1 MMMTPNRIE
10 SKNNCQ
16 RLRERRQTSRRRR
29 NVVWRL
35 SFCLAAALCLGLA
48 LQSSGLALLIVDPQD
63 PVFGPAFHEPFDPSN
78 APQGATSFTITRAG
92 VEFTFSTTNPNGLF
106 FCSGNNC
113 QLRAPRV
120 GGIHINISPGVSAI
134 GFQHRWVECP
144 GRAVFHGS
152 LGSETFTFPL
162 NTRSGFIGASNIGD
176 IFLVTLESQCG
187 PAESWDDMLFV
198 PAPPPPPSPTP
209 TPTVRYADLVATQ
222 TGSGLASNNQ
232 HGAFDV
238 DVANLGPDAATDLRV
253 LDFLPNGMTLTGI
266 SPAGTVNGN
275 VATIHLADLPPNFGS
290 RIATLN
296 FDTLPFPAFGCGHKL
311 LNVAVATSS
320 SIETNFTNNLSWGLT
335 TYDNEAR
342 RGSFGEI
349 CDNGIDDNCD
359 GLADCSDPGC
369 GCFQPAWQTGAHL
382 QCNGAVQILPI
393 SSPIPS
399 TGGMF
404 VTCGPQNNPA
414 HTQRCAVQN
423 PLTGTFL
430 NIPAFC
436 CEQPSLGD
444 PNDTERRRVQ
454 CPAPHDPNFKQSD
467 PETNVYGFGYTEA
480 GRMMTYTIH
489 YENRHGSR

>member
-1 MMMTPNRIE
+1 MKMIPNRIE
-10 SKNNCQ
+10 SKSNHQ
-16 RLRERRQTSRRRR
+16 RLRDGRQTSRRRR
-29 NVVWRL
+29 SAVWRL

-275 VATIHLADLPPNFGS
+275 VATINLADLPPNFGS

-311 LNVAVATSS
+311 LNVAVVTSS
-320 SIETNFTNNLSWGLT
+320 SIETNFTNKLT
-335 TYDNEAR
+335 T
-342 RGSFGEI
+342 
-349 CDNGIDDNCD
+349 
-359 GLADCSDPGC
+359 
-369 GCFQPAWQTGAHL
+369 T
-382 QCNGAVQILPI
+382 
-393 SSPIPS
+393 
-399 TGGMF
+399 
-404 VTCGPQNNPA
+404 
-414 HTQRCAVQN
+414 
-423 PLTGTFL
+423 
-430 NIPAFC
+430 
-436 CEQPSLGD
+436 
-444 PNDTERRRVQ
+444 
-454 CPAPHDPNFKQSD
+454 
-467 PETNVYGFGYTEA
+467 
-480 GRMMTYTIH
+480 
-489 YENRHGSR
+489 RHGVGVSEKSATTVSTTIAMALPTVRIQVAAVSNRPGKPEHIFNATALFRYCQSALRFRAPAACSSLVDHRTILRTRKGARCRTP